1 VKEPPYL
8 CYVILVLL
16 VLLLNNINITITIIT
31 DWLFDIIIQ
40 IIRNYWI
47 IGNEKVDGLTSWL

>member
-1 VKEPPYL
+1 MKEPPYL